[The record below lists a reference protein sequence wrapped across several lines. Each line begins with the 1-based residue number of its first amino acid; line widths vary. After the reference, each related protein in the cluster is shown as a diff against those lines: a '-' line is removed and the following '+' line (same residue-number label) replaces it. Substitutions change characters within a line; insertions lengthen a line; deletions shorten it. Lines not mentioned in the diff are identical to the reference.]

1 MTSSSFLIGLF
12 TVWAIVTGIWVTLM
26 ICRGVIGMR
35 EEDQVFLHRGEDS
48 LVREQKEVAHKLKR
62 LTPHLLWSGILSIVL
77 LVVMCALL
85 LYRGWMGS

>member
-62 LTPHLLWSGILSIVL
+62 LTPTYFGPEFSALSS
-77 LVVMCALL
+77 
-85 LYRGWMGS
+85 WW